1 MPGNAGDSDM
11 KDSGIGREI
20 EVNNVVDP
28 KIEGD
33 STADL
38 VDRRNSA
45 NDESVLK
52 VGSIPSKSPQ
62 DLEKKVPLDKIPL
75 VAATSDGETVVTT
88 APALEFQTESLN
100 AAPVIKVNG
109 ESGDNTNALKPHLNI
124 AESITVSV
132 GQISGVSS
140 AQPIPAIVASISP
153 ELKNREVSDAANRA
167 KKEPPGKYDVKP
179 NNQPHYLNILIETA
193 HIDNSSDN
201 EEINSEKIKSSS
213 EKLNENDNVISDPKF
228 AISPILSDQNP
239 ARLSSWNFSNQHIE
253 KDLISGQQDILKL
266 RTRSNSSSSQS
277 RATQHEKSGS
287 HGSGQ
292 LEESDSLDEPII
304 NSSKS
309 RTGSSSRSND
319 QVKNELT
326 VYPVREKK
334 KTTFRSSRAP
344 EIDAAFFGNSDKI
357 GHGVGKR
364 HSDPGFDI
372 STFVPERQIA
382 ALTEIITRHEQE
394 IKRLREENV
403 AWKTKYF
410 DLKAQTTAKRSRMSE
425 IEKLAENINK
435 SEEPLQK
442 RKTRS
447 GKLSEPLRLGVTTT
461 KKDKL
466 SSAEDSRIEVARIRK
481 RKDESEHPVRK
492 IEKIPNIKHKPISG
506 LVESSDSSSEE
517 GLPSWTPFTEILKE
531 KFKITKL
538 PPEYYQFF
546 NQFKS
551 YRRISTPTSTKGT
564 VLKCHLPNSEIA
576 SFLKEFSA
584 RFKDL
589 HFLQDINP
597 DIKRPIVS
605 KSLERKKIISN
616 KDRDVEMVSTD
627 TDEPSATSKD
637 RVDGTDNSDAES
649 DLSSD
654 EISDIAVTKPNR
666 QDTISPDGSSKESMK
681 IGDKI
686 ATRSQRNAGT
696 GNKYQIWKDVVK
708 ANVPDFKFSADMEL
722 SMHSKISDYLTDY
735 CEKNGL
741 DSRLLF
747 PGGNLKDQFL
757 IPSNAVPSFVRW
769 FKEQAKDDFYNDKR
783 RKRKESTTS
792 SEADEHYPLPMS
804 LPSNPNYTLRPVRM
818 FKIF

>member
-20 EVNNVVDP
+20 EVNNVLDP
-28 KIEGD
+28 KIEVD

-45 NDESVLK
+45 NDVIEF
-52 VGSIPSKSPQ
+52 GSIPSTSPQ
-62 DLEKKVPLDKIPL
+62 DLGQKVPLDMVNL
-75 VAATSDGETVVTT
+75 VAGTSDGETMVTT
-88 APALEFQTESLN
+88 APGLELRTKDRN
-100 AAPVIKVNG
+100 AAPVIKVDC
-109 ESGDNTNALKPHLNI
+109 ESGDSINAPKPAFNF

-132 GQISGVSS
+132 GQTSGVAS

-153 ELKNREVSDAANRA
+153 REVSDAASRA
-167 KKEPPGKYDVKP
+167 MTESPIKYDVKP
-179 NNQPHYLNILIETA
+179 NNQPQYSNILIETA

-201 EEINSEKIKSSS
+201 EEISS
-213 EKLNENDNVISDPKF
+213 ERIKEKLHENDGVISDLNF

-239 ARLSSWNFSNQHIE
+239 APLSSWTFSNQHIE
-253 KDLISGQQDILKL
+253 KDFISGQKDMLKL
-266 RTRSNSSSSQS
+266 RTKSNSSSSSSAQA
-277 RATQHEKSGS
+277 RATQPEKSGS
-287 HGSGQ
+287 HGSSQ
-292 LEESDSLDEPII
+292 VEESDSLDEPII

-319 QVKNELT
+319 QAENELT
-326 VYPVREKK
+326 VYPVVEEKK
-334 KTTFRSSRAP
+334 PNFRSSLAR
-344 EIDAAFFGNSDKI
+344 ENDAAFFGNSDKI
-357 GHGVGKR
+357 GHAVGKR
-364 HSDPGFDI
+364 HSDPGFDL

-382 ALTEIITRHEQE
+382 ALTEIIIRHEQE

-403 AWKTKYF
+403 VWKTKYF
-410 DLKAQTTAKRSRMSE
+410 DLKAQSTAKRSRMSE

-435 SEEPLQK
+435 SEEPRQK

-447 GKLSEPLRLGVTTT
+447 GKLPEPLRSGFTTT
-461 KKDKL
+461 KKDKPCF
-466 SSAEDSRIEVARIRK
+466 AEDSRIEVARIRK

-506 LVESSDSSSEE
+506 IVESSDSSSEE

-551 YRRISTPTSTKGT
+551 YRRIPTPTSTKGT

-589 HFLQDINP
+589 HFLQDINL
-597 DIKRPIVS
+597 DIKRPTS
-605 KSLERKKIISN
+605 SNSLARKKVISN
-616 KDRDVEMVSTD
+616 KSRDVEMVSTD

-637 RVDGTDNSDAES
+637 RVDGTDNTDADS
-649 DLSSD
+649 DLSAD
-654 EISDIAVTKPNR
+654 EISEIAVAKPNR
-666 QDTISPDGSSKESMK
+666 QDTISPDGSSKESIK
-681 IGDKI
+681 IADKI

-757 IPSNAVPSFVRW
+757 IPSTAVPSFVRW
-769 FKEQAKDDFYNDKR
+769 FKEQAKDDFYNDKL